1 MKKVHDA
8 EKELDEAK
16 DGLDAVRKV
25 RRKKAASNPK
35 IIASFLIDL
44 LEKRSVKRGPAWTTP
59 HPKKSSFFLFFL
71 IDVLENDQLKG
82 SPYE

>member
-8 EKELDEAK
+8 EKELDKAQ
-16 DGLDAVRKV
+16 
-25 RRKKAASNPK
+25 RRLKAASKSSKKKSRFESVNHR
-35 IIASFLIDL
+35 IFLIDL
-44 LEKRSVKRGPAWTTP
+44 LEKRSVKRGSRLDDTAPE
-59 HPKKSSFFLFFL
+59 KKFIFLFFL

>member
-16 DGLDAVRKV
+16 DTWKPFEKFEEKIV
-25 RRKKAASNPK
+25 ASNPK
-35 IIASFLIDL
+35 IIASFLINL